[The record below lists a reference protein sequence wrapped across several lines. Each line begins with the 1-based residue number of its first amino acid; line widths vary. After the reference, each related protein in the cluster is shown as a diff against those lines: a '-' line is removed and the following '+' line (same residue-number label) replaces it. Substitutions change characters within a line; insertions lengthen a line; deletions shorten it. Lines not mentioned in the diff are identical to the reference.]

1 MTLSMYVVYV
11 SSVVSQVNVSVWY
24 INLISYPYTY
34 TSDREAHTRHRA
46 CVGLYSQTVRLG
58 RKILAAVDNNN
69 LW

>member
-34 TSDREAHTRHRA
+34 TSDREAHTPT
-46 CVGLYSQTVRLG
+46 CVRRS
-58 RKILAAVDNNN
+58 ILADG
-69 LW
+69 